1 MISAK
6 DLRNVDLAVGASGYV
21 TKDVDKLVKEAANSV
36 KTKSFITSLRFWQ
49 AKSRNIVLRRTL
61 SKPLL

>member
-6 DLRNVDLAVGASGYV
+6 DLRNVDLAVGTSGYV
-21 TKDVDKLVKEAANSV
+21 TKDVDKLV
-36 KTKSFITSLRFWQ
+36 
-49 AKSRNIVLRRTL
+49 RNIVLRRTL